1 MLRISIDIIPW
12 GNEEHRETLAVM
24 DIINDGT
31 GTPKVG
37 NYVIKYFDDAFL
49 EGVETEIKRHKRL
62 KGFLPLVAAAFEKV
76 KRICK

>member
-1 MLRISIDIIPW
+1 LLRISIDIIPF

-31 GTPKVG
+31 GTPKIG
-37 NYVIKYFDDAFL
+37 NYKIKYYDGNFTDCL
-49 EGVETEIKRHKRL
+49 EAEIKRHKRL
-62 KGFLPLVAAAFEKV
+62 KGFLPLVASAFEKM